1 MLAIRIVTKCLTMNI
16 VRERG
21 RVGYI
26 FCDLIAPN
34 IEDCYNRDY
43 IQRDCDKNPENS
55 RCTGLIEKDGLVF
68 CDLDPD
74 ADPCYDR
81 DD

>member
-1 MLAIRIVTKCLTMNI
+1 MPNHEYYNGEK
-16 VRERG
+16 G

-26 FCDLIAPN
+26 FCDLIALDVV
-34 IEDCYNRDY
+34 DCYNRDY

-55 RCTGLIEKDGLVF
+55 RCTGLIGKDGIVF